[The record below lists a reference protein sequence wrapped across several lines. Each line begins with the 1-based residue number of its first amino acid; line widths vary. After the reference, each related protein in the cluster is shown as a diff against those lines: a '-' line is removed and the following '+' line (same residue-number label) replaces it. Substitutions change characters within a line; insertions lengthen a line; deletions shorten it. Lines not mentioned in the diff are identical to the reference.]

1 MWERSGKRT
10 LTEAASDAPGATN
23 SAGTPGKRTLTEGLI
38 MRQRGDAPETAGDA
52 AGAGGAFRAATS
64 GAASEVPFRPEME
77 RSFGEDF
84 SGVRAHLGGSSRAG
98 LDALGANAA
107 ARGDA
112 IAFATAT
119 PDRALV
125 AHELTHVV
133 QQRRHG
139 GGGVQGKAALSE
151 PGDRAEAEADDV
163 ASRVIAGERV
173 TVSAAPSGAI
183 HRDIKEPHAK
193 VPLGEFAID
202 MTKFEG
208 SPGDKVGETGTVKFT
223 PSAKAPDSTSIRLTQ
238 IVKDIDPSTKAD
250 YQWTGGEANRNKMM
264 TKAQDEAYTTNATD
278 TLTSVALQF
287 YGDPARHDEIYTA
300 NKSVLKSNKPDD
312 KIGAGVA
319 LKIPSSIEGGF
330 FIDHKAGDPK
340 AKARTSKAKPN
351 VPQDYVW
358 PGEESQPKN
367 QHGSKAGTTIVA
379 ASLDDTPGSSTPDH
393 YFFETAA
400 RSDDTGT
407 YYGSMHWSFKMGAGK
422 VSEEKWHV
430 TEGVSHTLLSA
441 VDEFNKFY
449 KNTYTVMAGDT
460 LESIAQ
466 RYLGSAAKAD
476 DIYKAN
482 TAKIPDK
489 AKLTPGIQLVIP
501 GISPT
506 T

>member
-10 LTEAASDAPGATN
+10 LTEGLADAP
-23 SAGTPGKRTLTEGLI
+23 SAPGTAATPGKRTLTEGLI
-38 MRQRGDAPETAGDA
+38 MRQRSDAPAESPSHAGDA
-52 AGAGGAFRAATS
+52 FAAATS
-64 GAASEVPFRPEME
+64 GAASEVPFRRDME

-84 SGVRAHLGGSSRAG
+84 SGVRAHLGDPPRAG

-107 ARGDA
+107 ARSDT
-112 IAFATAT
+112 IAFGTAT

-139 GGGVQGKAALSE
+139 GGGVQGKATLSQ

-163 ASRVIAGERV
+163 ARRVVAGEQV
-173 TVSAAPSGAI
+173 TVSATPSGAI

-202 MTKFEG
+202 MKKFEG
-208 SPGDKVGETGTVKFT
+208 SPGDTVGETGTVKFT
-223 PSAKAPDSTSIRLTQ
+223 PGAKAPDSTSIRLTQ
-238 IVKDIDPSTKAD
+238 IVKDIDLTAKAD
-250 YQWTGGEANRNKMM
+250 YKWTGSEANRNKMM
-264 TKAQDEAYTTNATD
+264 TSGKDESYTTTATD
-278 TLTSVALQF
+278 TLKSIALQF
-287 YGDPARHDEIYTA
+287 YGDPARHGEIYA
-300 NKSVLKSNKPDD
+300 KNKAVLKSSKPDD
-312 KIGAGVA
+312 TIGAGVA
-319 LKIPSSIEGGF
+319 LTIPASIEGGF
-330 FIDHKAGDPK
+330 FVDHKAGDPK
-340 AKARTSKAKPN
+340 AKVRSSKAKPN

-358 PGEESQPKN
+358 PGEESPPKN
-367 QHGSKAGTTIVA
+367 QHGSKAGTTIVP
-379 ASLDDTPGSSTPDH
+379 ASLDDTPGSPTPDH

-400 RSDDTGT
+400 RSDDTGI
-407 YYGSMHWSFKMGAGK
+407 YYGSMHWSFKMDAGK

-430 TEGVSHTLLSA
+430 TEGVSHTFLSA

-460 LESIAQ
+460 LASIAQ

-476 DIYKAN
+476 DIYNANKAL
-482 TAKIPDK
+482 IPDK
-489 AKLTPGIQLVIP
+489 AKLTPGVQLVIP
-501 GISPT
+501 GVSPT

>member
-1 MWERSGKRT
+1 MRESAGKRT
-10 LTEAASDAPGATN
+10 RTDAVGEPPDAASVA
-23 SAGTPGKRTLTEGLI
+23 SPGKRTLTEGLI
-38 MRQRGDAPETAGDA
+38 MRHASGAPAAAPEGA
-52 AGAGGAFRAATS
+52 AARSAFSAATS
-64 GAASEVPFRPEME
+64 GAGSEVPFRSEME

-84 SGVRAHLGGSSRAG
+84 SGVRAHLGGSSRDG

-107 ARGDA
+107 AHGDA
-112 IAFATAT
+112 IAFGTAT

-133 QQRRHG
+133 QQRRG
-139 GGGVQGKAALSE
+139 GAGVQNKSAVSE
-151 PGDRAEAEADDV
+151 PGDHAEREADDV
-163 ASRVIAGERV
+163 ARRVVAGERV
-173 TVSAAPSGAI
+173 SVGAAPSGAI

-208 SPGDKVGETGTVKFT
+208 SPGDTVGETGTVKFT
-223 PSAKAPDSTSIRLTQ
+223 PNAKAPDSTSIRLTQ
-238 IVKDIDPSTKAD
+238 IVKDIDLSTKAD
-250 YQWTGGEANRNKMM
+250 YKWTGGEANRNKMM
-264 TKAQDEAYTTNATD
+264 TKDQNESYTTTAED
-278 TLTSVALQF
+278 TLKSIALKF
-287 YGDPARHDEIYTA
+287 YGDPSRHAEIHAT
-300 NKSVLKSNKPDD
+300 NKALLKSDKPDD

-319 LKIPSSIEGGF
+319 LTIPKSVTGGF
-330 FIDHKAGDPK
+330 FVDHKADDPK
-340 AKARTSKAKPN
+340 AKVRGAKADPN

-358 PGEESQPKN
+358 PGEVSAPKN
-367 QHGSKAGTTIVA
+367 RHGSKAGTTIVP
-379 ASLDDTPGSSTPDH
+379 ASLDDTPGSPTPDH

-407 YYGSMHWSFKMGAGK
+407 YYGSMNWSFKMGAGK
-422 VSEEKWHV
+422 VTEEKWSV

-460 LESIAQ
+460 LESIAV